1 MTPLSDVAPDTADL
15 LAVDD
20 ELTDTD
26 RDIRDT
32 VRSFAHTELAPY
44 ITEWFDAGGMPR
56 ELVKR
61 MGELGLLGMH
71 LEGYGCA
78 GTTATAYGVACREL
92 EAIDSGLR
100 SFVSTQGSL
109 AMYAIHRWGSDEQKQ
124 RWLPLMAAGDAVGCF
139 GLTEPDAGSDPS
151 AMRTVARRD
160 GADWVL
166 DGSKMWITNGP
177 LADVAVIWAQTD
189 TSQGARGIRGFV
201 VPTGTPGFRAQEV
214 RGKLSLRASAT
225 AELVFDSLRL
235 PADAMLPGAV
245 GLGGP
250 LSCLSEARYGI
261 VWGVVG
267 AARSCF
273 GTALSYAHHRTQ
285 FGRSIAGFQLT
296 QQKLAG
302 MAVALTQAS
311 LLAGRL
317 GRLKDAGEL
326 RPAQISVGKLANVRT
341 ALDIARTA
349 RTILGGSGITQD
361 YPVFRHMVNLET
373 VLTYEGTE
381 EMHALAI
388 GKELTGMSAFR

>member
-1 MTPLSDVAPDTADL
+1 MTQTRDAASDTVDL

-20 ELTDTD
+20 ELSEAD

-32 VRSFAHTELAPY
+32 VRSFARTELAPY

-71 LEGYGCA
+71 LEGYDCA
-78 GTTATAYGVACREL
+78 GTTATSYGVACREL
-92 EAIDSGLR
+92 EAIDSGIR

-109 AMYAIHRWGSDEQKQ
+109 AMYAIHRWGSEEQKQ
-124 RWLPLMAAGDAVGCF
+124 QWLPLMAAGDAVGCF

-151 AMRTVARRD
+151 AMRTTARRH
-160 GADWVL
+160 GTDWVI

-177 LADVAVIWAQTD
+177 MADVAVIWAQTD
-189 TSQGARGIRGFV
+189 AGQGARGIRGFV
-201 VPTGTPGFRAQEV
+201 VPTDTPGFNVQDV

-225 AELVFDSLRL
+225 GELVFGSLRL
-235 PADAMLPGAV
+235 PADAMLPEAA

-261 VWGVVG
+261 IWGVVG
-267 AARSCF
+267 AARSCLE
-273 GTALSYAHHRTQ
+273 TALDYAHHRTQ
-285 FGRSIAGFQLT
+285 FGRPIAGFQLT
-296 QQKLAG
+296 QQKLAA
-302 MAVALTQAS
+302 MTLALTQAG
-311 LLAGRL
+311 LLAARL

-326 RPAQISVGKLANVRT
+326 QPTQISVGKLANVRT

-381 EMHALAI
+381 EMHVLSI
-388 GKELTGMSAFR
+388 GKALTGLAAFR